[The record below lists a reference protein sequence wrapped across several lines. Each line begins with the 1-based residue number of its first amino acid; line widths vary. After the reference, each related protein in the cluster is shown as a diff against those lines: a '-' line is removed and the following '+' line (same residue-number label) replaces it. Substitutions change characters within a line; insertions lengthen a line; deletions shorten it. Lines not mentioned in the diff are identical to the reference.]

1 MNYTNPNI
9 KKKGK
14 VVKPN
19 EPPNH
24 MTIFIAQDY
33 PKWQEITLNYLK
45 ENYNPSAVPPFPENQ
60 EILKHL
66 KTIPEIKPM
75 MKKLM
80 PFVAFVKSQV
90 AEKGA
95 TVLESHLSFD
105 EKEVF
110 QRNKDYILRSLDLDS
125 LEICEASS
133 YHDQKLVVDVCPGK
147 PMCKFEKRELDPV
160 EKSSMQVTFV
170 NIQPCTPFFKQCINV
185 YDTDTI
191 EDVINRLKR
200 TDRKLKPKQVEIYRY
215 VDPVKGPRQ
224 LLAFDQPML
233 WNKRKMEKVEKMEYC
248 QSAGLKSGNNVLGD
262 TLCYVVS

>member
-1 MNYTNPNI
+1 MAYTNPNI

-24 MTIFIAQDY
+24 MTIFVAKDY
-33 PKWQEITLNYLK
+33 PKWQEKTLNHLK
-45 ENYNPSAVPPFPENQ
+45 DSYNPSSEPHFPENQ
-60 EILKHL
+60 QILQSL
-66 KTIPEIKPM
+66 KVIPEIKPM
-75 MKKLM
+75 LKKVM

-90 AEKGA
+90 AEKGPS
-95 TVLESHLSFD
+95 VLESHLPFD
-105 EKEVF
+105 ESDVF
-110 QRNKDYILRSLDLDS
+110 EQNKDYILRSLDLDS

-133 YHDQKLVVDVCPGK
+133 YHDQKLVSDVCPGK

-160 EKSSMQVTFV
+160 DKCSAQVTFV
-170 NIQPCTPFFKQCINV
+170 NIQPCTPFFKQTLNI

-191 EDVINRLKR
+191 EDIIARLKR
-200 TDRKLKPKQVEIYRY
+200 ADRKLKTKQVELYRY

-233 WNKRKMEKVEKMEYC
+233 WNKRKMERCEKLEYC
-248 QSAGLKSGNNVLGD
+248 PSGGLKSGQNVIGD